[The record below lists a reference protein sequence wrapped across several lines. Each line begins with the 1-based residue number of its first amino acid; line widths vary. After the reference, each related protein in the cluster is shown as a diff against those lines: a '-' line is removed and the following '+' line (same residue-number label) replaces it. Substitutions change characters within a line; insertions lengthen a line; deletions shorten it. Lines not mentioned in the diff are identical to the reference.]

1 MILCI
6 KTCLNNVY
14 FVWGNFLIAVWFNYL
29 RAIHE
34 EIYVV
39 HAVLWSVN
47 VFPFDNSINAL
58 LNHINHA
65 LCWGKLILKGLG
77 F

>member
-1 MILCI
+1 MKFSHRCVIQ
-6 KTCLNNVY
+6 
-14 FVWGNFLIAVWFNYL
+14 L

-47 VFPFDNSINAL
+47 VFSFDKSINAL

-65 LCWGKLILKGLG
+65 LY
-77 F
+77 